1 MLTKPTSY
9 DIKDLSN
16 KFVWIEQEKKMKKLS
31 LLIAI
36 CMLLTIGG
44 VYATWIY
51 SGNQID
57 AQTEP
62 FVSKMGGLDHEGNSG
77 SYSFIDNSLDFA
89 VEPDTQDTKITTI
102 AWGTGSIQL
111 VFTPKGDINDAMLA
125 KALNATLTVELAS
138 SSIGE
143 YNSTAV
149 YTIDPDF
156 AVTLTK
162 DNWTSHNDGEYYT
175 YTITADTIKDA
186 ISIGNFH
193 LPSEDDY
200 VAFKA
205 VIQDVK
211 FRVKVTPAA

>member
-1 MLTKPTSY
+1 
-9 DIKDLSN
+9 
-16 KFVWIEQEKKMKKLS
+16 MKKFS
-31 LLIAI
+31 ILIAL
-36 CMLLTIGG
+36 CVLLTVGG

-77 SYSFIDNSLDFA
+77 SYTFTNNSLDFA
-89 VEPDTQDTKITTI
+89 VEPDTQETKITTI
-102 AWGTGSIQL
+102 VWGTGSMQL
-111 VFTPKGDINDAMLA
+111 VLTPKTDINDAMLQ
-125 KALNATLTVELAS
+125 KALNATITVELAS
-138 SSIGE
+138 STAGE
-143 YNSTAV
+143 YKGETV

-156 AVTLTK
+156 AVTLTA
-162 DNWTSHNDGEYYT
+162 DDWTSHNDGEYFT

-186 ISIGNFH
+186 ISIGSFH

-200 VAFKA
+200 AEFKS

-211 FRVKVTPAA
+211 FRVKVSPAA